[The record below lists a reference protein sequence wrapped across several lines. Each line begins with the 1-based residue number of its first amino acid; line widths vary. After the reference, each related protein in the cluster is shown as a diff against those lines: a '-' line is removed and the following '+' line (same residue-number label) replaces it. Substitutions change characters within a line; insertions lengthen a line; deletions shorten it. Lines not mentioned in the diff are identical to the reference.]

1 MKKSKK
7 SLGPWGLPRRLLAPS
22 PGEARAPALSGNFS
36 ALDAVLEPQSRGV
49 LVRDKLESRDASG
62 GCPRFHGVRGRRS
75 YDDAAFLGHSRDIE
89 RPLPASLFVISAGP
103 PSGPSEREHLCG
115 TAFPAIP
122 LEEGETGGVQDKAF
136 RVVDWGTWVE
146 PQDVTRRLRA

>member
-7 SLGPWGLPRRLLAPS
+7 SLGPWGLLRWLLAPS
-22 PGEARAPALSGNFS
+22 PGKARAPTLSGNFS
-36 ALDAVLEPQSRGV
+36 PLDAVLEPQSRGV

-62 GCPRFHGVRGRRS
+62 GCPRVHGVRGRRS

-89 RPLPASLFVISAGP
+89 RALPALLFVIPAGP
-103 PSGPSEREHLCG
+103 PSGPSERELLCG

-122 LEEGETGGVQDKAF
+122 LEEGDQGGARDKAF

>member
-22 PGEARAPALSGNFS
+22 PGGGSGAGLSGNFS
-36 ALDAVLEPQSRGV
+36 ASDAVLEPQSRGV

-62 GCPRFHGVRGRRS
+62 GCLRFHGVRGRRS
-75 YDDAAFLGHSRDIE
+75 YDDAAFLGRSRDIE
-89 RPLPASLFVISAGP
+89 RPLPALLFVISAGP

-115 TAFPAIP
+115 LAFPAIP
-122 LEEGETGGVQDKAF
+122 LKRAIREERETRPFRSLIGGLGLNH
-136 RVVDWGTWVE
+136 RTS
-146 PQDVTRRLRA
+146 R